1 MTGSLTKDSLSEG
14 TARLRS
20 ASSGSG
26 SCDDPGVSSERMS
39 REKILYLLGEARND
53 PPPKEWLRLHAA
65 LRAKWLRIGR
75 VKWPRYPEEVEAA
88 CNMAM
93 VTITEPRVLEGLRDP
108 SKIERFAAGVF
119 MNALYDEMR
128 TIKRHRPMV
137 PAADLPSTS
146 DDRPLDR
153 IEHRE
158 SLRWVLAF
166 LERLE
171 PEIPRVR
178 RVLELKMA
186 GVSEREIG
194 EELGMTRNQ
203 VLNVVKRLRR
213 SLRESEESAAS
224 AGRRNRK

>member
-1 MTGSLTKDSLSEG
+1 MAGNWVSDPPSEG
-14 TARLRS
+14 KAGLRR
-20 ASSGSG
+20 ASFRSGSADG
-26 SCDDPGVSSERMS
+26 AGVSGEGMS
-39 REKILYLLGEARND
+39 REKILYLLVQARND
-53 PPPKEWLRLHAA
+53 PPPDEWLRLQAA

-108 SKIERFAAGVF
+108 SRIECFAAGVF

-128 TIKRHRPMV
+128 TIKRHKPLVPLAERPGM
-137 PAADLPSTS
+137 S
-146 DDRPLDR
+146 DDRPQVR

-166 LERLE
+166 LDRLE
-171 PEIPRVR
+171 PEVPRVR
-178 RVLELKMA
+178 RVLELKMS

-194 EELGMTRNQ
+194 EELGITRNQ
-203 VLNVVKRLRR
+203 VLHVVKRLRR
-213 SLRESEESAAS
+213 CLRESGVSTALG
-224 AGRRNRK
+224 GRRNRK